1 MNIERADFVD
11 RVKIFVKAGDGGNGC
26 VSFRR
31 EKYVPKGGPD
41 GGDGG
46 DGGFVFLRANPSV
59 STLIEFVNKRKF
71 VAENGKHGMG
81 KKMKG
86 RNGKDL
92 FIDVPVGTV
101 VKDAVTE
108 EIIAD
113 LNEPGKIVCVARGG
127 KGGRGNAHFA
137 TPTKQAP
144 LIAERGEKGESRWLE
159 LELKIL
165 ADVGLVGYPNVGK
178 SSLISRISNARPKIA
193 NYPFTTLIPNLGVVK
208 YDDFSFVVA
217 DIPGLIE
224 GASEGVGL
232 GNVFL
237 RHVERCYLIAHVI
250 DVSGYEREDPVRDY
264 FVIREEMR
272 KYSPFL
278 LEKPEVVVAN
288 KIDLI
293 GKEELGKILKRLRDA
308 TEREVIPVS
317 AVTGEGI
324 DLFVSKLAS
333 IVKEMKVVEKPEKK
347 TEKFE
352 KPSPVW
358 RRLPERFHLEVI
370 KEDEGYWVVEG
381 ENLEVW
387 IERFDLSQR
396 DARLMLLQVLEK
408 NGLNNKL
415 REAGVK
421 EGDVVRIG
429 DFEFE
434 YRE

>member
-1 MNIERADFVD
+1 MERADFVD

-46 DGGFVFLRANPSV
+46 NGGFVFLRANPSV

-71 VAENGKHGMG
+71 MAENGKHGMG

-101 VKDAVTE
+101 VKDAVTGE
-108 EIIAD
+108 VIAD

-127 KGGRGNAHFA
+127 RGGRGNAHFA
-137 TPTKQAP
+137 TSIKQAP

-264 FVIREEMR
+264 FVIREEMK

-278 LEKPEVVVAN
+278 LEKPEIVVAN

-293 GKEELGKILKRLRDA
+293 GKEELEKILKRLRDA
-308 TEREVIPVS
+308 TNREVIPVS

-324 DLFVSKLAS
+324 DLLVSKLAS
-333 IVKEMKVVEKPEKK
+333 IVREMKVEKPERKE
-347 TEKFE
+347 EKFV

-358 RRLPERFHLEVI
+358 RRLPEKFHLEVV

-381 ENLEVW
+381 ENLRVW
-387 IERFDLSQR
+387 IERFDLNQR

-415 REAGVK
+415 KEAGVK

>member
-101 VKDAVTE
+101 VKDAVTG

-137 TPTKQAP
+137 TSTKQAP

-264 FVIREEMR
+264 FVIREEMK

-278 LEKPEVVVAN
+278 LEKPEIVVAN

-293 GKEELGKILKRLRDA
+293 GKEELEKILKRLRDA
-308 TEREVIPVS
+308 TNREVIPVS
-317 AVTGEGI
+317 ALTGEGI
-324 DLFVSKLAS
+324 DLLVSKLAS
-333 IVKEMKVVEKPEKK
+333 IVREMKVEKSERKE
-347 TEKFE
+347 EKFV

-358 RRLPERFHLEVI
+358 RRLPEKFHLEVV
-370 KEDEGYWVVEG
+370 KEDEGYWVV
-381 ENLEVW
+381 
-387 IERFDLSQR
+387 
-396 DARLMLLQVLEK
+396 
-408 NGLNNKL
+408 
-415 REAGVK
+415 
-421 EGDVVRIG
+421 
-429 DFEFE
+429 
-434 YRE
+434 

>member
-101 VKDAVTE
+101 VKDAVTG

-137 TPTKQAP
+137 TSTKQAP

-264 FVIREEMR
+264 FVIREEMK

-278 LEKPEVVVAN
+278 LEKPEIVVAN

-293 GKEELGKILKRLRDA
+293 GKEELEKILKRLRDA
-308 TEREVIPVS
+308 TNREVIPVS
-317 AVTGEGI
+317 ALTGEGI
-324 DLFVSKLAS
+324 DLLVSKLAS
-333 IVKEMKVVEKPEKK
+333 IVREMKVEKSERKE
-347 TEKFE
+347 EKFV

-358 RRLPERFHLEVI
+358 RRLPEKFHLEVV

-381 ENLEVW
+381 ENLRVW
-387 IERFDLSQR
+387 IERFDLNQR

-415 REAGVK
+415 KEAGVK

>member
-1 MNIERADFVD
+1 LNIERADFVD

-101 VKDAVTE
+101 VKDAVTG

-137 TPTKQAP
+137 TSTKQAP

-264 FVIREEMR
+264 FVIREEMK

-278 LEKPEVVVAN
+278 LEKPE
-288 KIDLI
+288 I
-293 GKEELGKILKRLRDA
+293 GKEELEKILKRLRDA
-308 TEREVIPVS
+308 TNREVIPVS
-317 AVTGEGI
+317 ALTGEGI
-324 DLFVSKLAS
+324 DLLVSKLAS
-333 IVKEMKVVEKPEKK
+333 IVREMKVEKSERKE
-347 TEKFE
+347 EKFV

-358 RRLPERFHLEVI
+358 RRLPEKFHLEVV

-381 ENLEVW
+381 ENLRVW
-387 IERFDLSQR
+387 IERFDLNQR

-415 REAGVK
+415 KEAGVK